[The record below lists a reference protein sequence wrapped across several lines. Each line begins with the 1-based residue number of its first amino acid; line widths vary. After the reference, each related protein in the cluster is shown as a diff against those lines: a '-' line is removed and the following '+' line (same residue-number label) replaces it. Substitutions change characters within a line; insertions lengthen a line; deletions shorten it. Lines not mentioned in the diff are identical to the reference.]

1 MRELIEYWLQD
12 QIEDSQED
20 WEFPDDFDIDKA
32 AEWLFMNFNSEIIY
46 DHLDSMLTD
55 YLR

>member
-12 QIEDSQED
+12 QVEDCQEH

>member
-12 QIEDSQED
+12 QVEDSQEH
-20 WEFPDDFDIDKA
+20 WEFPNDFDIDKA

>member
-1 MRELIEYWLQD
+1 MRELIEHWLQD
-12 QIEDSQED
+12 QVEDCQEH
-20 WEFPDDFDIDKA
+20 WEFPDDFDTDKA